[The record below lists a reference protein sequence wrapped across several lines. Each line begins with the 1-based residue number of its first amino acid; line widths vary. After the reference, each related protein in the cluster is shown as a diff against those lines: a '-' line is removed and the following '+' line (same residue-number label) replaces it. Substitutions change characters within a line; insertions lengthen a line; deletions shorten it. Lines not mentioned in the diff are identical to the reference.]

1 MRSRMQCMRAEG
13 VYFGQAPSFGKNG
26 REASSATFLQSL
38 ELPHARHLAEHPI
51 WTSTSMKQR
60 HFMDKHPIRTSMS
73 MKQRHFMD
81 EEPTDDYLATGRCHR
96 GACGRGHRAED
107 RSEGPLSHAGMP
119 PRGLSQGMPCRSPA
133 EASARDRFETG
144 SRQSCHLTLPQKLF
158 C

>member
-1 MRSRMQCMRAEG
+1 MRAEG

-73 MKQRHFMD
+73 MEQRLFMD
-81 EEPTDDYLATGRCHR
+81 KHPIRTSISME
-96 GACGRGHRAED
+96 
-107 RSEGPLSHAGMP
+107 
-119 PRGLSQGMPCRSPA
+119 
-133 EASARDRFETG
+133 
-144 SRQSCHLTLPQKLF
+144 
-158 C
+158 